1 VTGSRSGAATQS
13 KDPYSVDFSTNTT
26 RVVTSAGRSIGK
38 LDKPMPRFDVT
49 IAGELNLDLILYG
62 LPEQLLPER
71 ELLADRMML
80 TLGSSSAIVAHNLAA
95 LGSRVGFQSRI
106 GDDPLGE
113 IAIERLRQGG
123 VDVSQVRRVAGSI
136 TTGLTVILPHGSW
149 RNILTYAGTIAETRW
164 EDLDLDY
171 LADSRH
177 FHFSSYY
184 LQRGLRPR
192 VAELFQLLKS
202 KGLTISLDTN
212 DDPDDQWEGGL
223 HEVLRN
229 VDVFLPNEREACKVA
244 GTDDLEAAI
253 HKLSALVPLVVVKLG
268 RKGALAQ
275 RGAERFTSPSREVV
289 AVDTVGAGDSFDAG
303 FLHEYV
309 RGADVPT
316 CLASGNRAGALS
328 TTRPGGTEAF
338 RDTAHRE
345 KFLRE

>member
-1 VTGSRSGAATQS
+1 
-13 KDPYSVDFSTNTT
+13 
-26 RVVTSAGRSIGK
+26 
-38 LDKPMPRFDVT
+38 MPHFDVT

-80 TLGSSSAIVAHNLAA
+80 TLGSSSAIVAHNLSA

-106 GDDPLGE
+106 GDDPLGH
-113 IAIERLRQGG
+113 IAIERLQQGG
-123 VDVSQVRRVAGSI
+123 VDVSHVRRVPGST
-136 TTGLTVILPHGSW
+136 TTGLTVILHHEAW
-149 RNILTYAGTIAETRW
+149 RNILTYSGTIAETCW

-192 VAELFQLLKS
+192 VGELFQYLKA

-212 DDPDDQWEGGL
+212 DDPDDRWEGGL
-223 HEVLRN
+223 HEVLRY
-229 VDVFLPNEREACKVA
+229 VDVFLPNEREACKAA

-253 HKLSALVPLVVVKLG
+253 HMLSGLVPLVVVKLG

-275 RGAERFTSPSREVV
+275 RGAERFTSPPQAVV
-289 AVDTVGAGDSFDAG
+289 PVDTVGAGDSFDAG

-309 RGADVPT
+309 RGSDLPA
-316 CLASGNRAGALS
+316 CLESGNRAGALS

-338 RDTAHRE
+338 RDADHRA
-345 KFLRE
+345 KFFRKA